1 MTESSLLGS
10 LPSENRA
17 KENAAC
23 REIVS
28 EIVRYGVNDR
38 QILFII
44 RTLAH
49 ELEDMDECREI
60 VGCVDSLQSSKELH
74 VSGLGSTGV

>member
-1 MTESSLLGS
+1 MTEGVLLGS
-10 LPSENRA
+10 LSSEARA
-17 KENAAC
+17 KENNAC

-28 EIVRYGVNDR
+28 EIVRYGVSDR

-60 VGCVDSLQSSKELH
+60 VGCVDSLESSRELH
-74 VSGLGSTGV
+74 VRDLGSTGT